1 MGKFCN
7 AKLFSNFILRKL
19 DYPLFKTNIMSTAFQ
34 MPGYRINEYRLVIPL
49 STALQDKVHRLRQ
62 RLHEKHRIK
71 FPFELKPSL
80 TILRFHAFERM
91 EAKIMERFQQV
102 ALGHQ
107 PFKVELQDFAAYP
120 THTIYIEVLTKA
132 PFNELTK
139 EIKKHKWMM
148 NIPEHQPHFINEPHL
163 IIAQRLKPK
172 EFVNLWLEC
181 EHTQFTGRYIAD
193 AMLLLRRSALS
204 KRYEVVRRM
213 DFMSLPM
220 QVKQGALFG
229 EG

>member
-1 MGKFCN
+1 MN
-7 AKLFSNFILRKL
+7 TV
-19 DYPLFKTNIMSTAFQ
+19 YQ
-34 MPGYRINEYRLVIPL
+34 MPGYRINEYRLDIPL
-49 STALQDKVHRLRQ
+49 STSLQEKIHSLRQ

-91 EAKIMERFQQV
+91 EAKILERFQQV
-102 ALGHQ
+102 ALARH
-107 PFKVELQDFAAYP
+107 PFKVELQDFSAYP
-120 THTIYIEVLTKA
+120 THTIYIDVLTKI
-132 PFNELTK
+132 PFNDLAREL
-139 EIKKHKWMM
+139 KKHKWMM

-181 EHTQFTGRYIAD
+181 EHSQFPGRYMAD
-193 AMLLLRRSALS
+193 SMFLLRRSALS
-204 KRYEVVRRM
+204 KRYEVARRM
-213 DFMSLPM
+213 EFMSLPI
-220 QVKQGALFG
+220 QIKQGALFG